1 MVENVKTILCIED
14 EREMIDLFKIILGRR
29 GYRVSGALGGEE
41 GLQRAAEVIPNLILL
56 DLMMPELDG
65 WEVLQR
71 MRGSR
76 ELRDIPVI
84 IVTAKSNDID
94 RAMALHIAQVSDFI
108 SKPFGPQDLIAS
120 VDKVI
125 GNAGDSS

>member
-71 MRGSR
+71 MRGSK